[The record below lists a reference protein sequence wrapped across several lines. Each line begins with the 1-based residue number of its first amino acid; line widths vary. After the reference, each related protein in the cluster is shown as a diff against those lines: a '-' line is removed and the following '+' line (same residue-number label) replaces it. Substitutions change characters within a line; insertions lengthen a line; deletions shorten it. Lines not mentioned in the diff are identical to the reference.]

1 VCHVSYS
8 SESSL
13 PAEEGFGASHVLW
26 LQILP
31 PYRDGSRAPHVLW
44 LRICLPT
51 REDSGAPC
59 VLRLQILPPYREG
72 TCVTTTC
79 PTVPCRQWA
88 SNLKESL
95 AGLPVSNTHA
105 YISKAPGVRGI
116 IGLKDVRAGSTVS
129 ACKTYRQV
137 ATVWLQCSVGPID
150 HSLDTATM
158 QGDPI
163 ARRDRTTIQGVH
175 HAVED
180 IICYS

>member
-1 VCHVSYS
+1 VRHMSCGFRSCLPTGMAPERRMSY
-8 SESSL
+8 
-13 PAEEGFGASHVLW
+13 
-26 LQILP
+26 
-31 PYRDGSRAPHVLW
+31 GSGS
-44 LRICLPT
+44 CLPT

-116 IGLKDVRAGSTVS
+116 IGLKDVRAGSTVN

-163 ARRDRTTIQGVH
+163 ARR
-175 HAVED
+175 HAVD
-180 IICYS
+180 